1 MGTQNTLAASVQ
13 PKKGRLYAV
22 IQVKENGKSKAVWRS
37 LGLPEGT
44 GKSKVNKA
52 FREVVKKFENEYVE
66 QLLRMV
72 DRLRTFPC
80 LNICVHILK
89 RLNQAFKKAPFKAT
103 I

>member
-44 GKSKVNKA
+44 GKSKINKA
-52 FREVVKKFENEYVE
+52 FREVVKKFEKPFCKLHV
-66 QLLRMV
+66 
-72 DRLRTFPC
+72 FWC
-80 LNICVHILK
+80 H
-89 RLNQAFKKAPFKAT
+89 FKIVLSESKFA
-103 I
+103 